1 MRFPFMLMGRK
12 RFKEEVDKAVDLAI
26 DRDLISEWQFLKS
39 GGERGEIGED
49 RCYADFVA
57 EAYTKSLVEAFN
69 RSKVDDIKG
78 WVRLGTVGEDPQR
91 TISLPELQ
99 SFQDAAIKKERTDP
113 HARSIVDNIQRYTVG
128 RGVKF
133 HCIVPE
139 VEDWLRDFWKLNRM
153 EGRQKRMV
161 RSWFLEG
168 EYFVTFFCSAETGR
182 VKLRKIKT
190 KEIASIETH
199 SEDAET
205 RLAYNRVYTVNG
217 DKRDVW
223 YPDVSYYE
231 QRRDE
236 LDGQTSEHESGFV
249 DGESTFVHMIKSGPE
264 DEVRGRVP
272 MEAIL
277 PSLKYYEDLLIDGC
291 RRAHEEMKVVWIKEI
306 RGEGAGARGA
316 EATTRKRRSPPGGT
330 MLVETK
336 NVKYRIETPQLAAAE
351 IEKIGKMVLY
361 AIGAGVTIPIHIL
374 DQNAENE
381 NYASIKE
388 ADTPFS
394 QMILDVQDFWSEQ
407 FDLFGRVS
415 LRTAVTAA
423 KLPEMVKVQT
433 YSESACWDAGGLVIE
448 GVLEGREVEG
458 IIEEVRRVLEAGEE
472 KMEEMSTVEVPV
484 DWIFPEMIVKDEE
497 KQAKA
502 MQIWQMLGVSPQTI
516 FSKLGLS
523 YREEFARQKAL
534 RSERNEEEQEDIDRF
549 NRGVGLFPD
558 LGEK

>member
-1 MRFPFMLMGRK
+1 MKWKLPLIMSRK
-12 RFKEEVDKAVDLAI
+12 KFKETLDEAVMEAADRNMI
-26 DRDLISEWQFLKS
+26 DEWQFLKS
-39 GGERGEIGED
+39 GGSDRDEIGED

-78 WVRLGTVGEDPQR
+78 WARLGTVGEDPQR
-91 TISLPELQ
+91 TISLSELQ
-99 SFQDAAIKKERTDP
+99 AFQDAAIKKERTDP

-133 HCIVPE
+133 HCAVPE
-139 VEDWLRDFWKLNRM
+139 VEDWLRDFWRLNGM

-168 EYFVTFFCSAETGR
+168 EYFVTFFCSTETGR

-190 KEIASIETH
+190 KEIVQIETH
-199 SEDAET
+199 TEDAET
-205 RLAYNRVYTVNG
+205 RLAYQRVYMVNG
-217 DKRDVW
+217 DKREIW
-223 YPDVSYYE
+223 YPDISYYE

-236 LDGQTSEHESGFV
+236 LDGQTSKHESQFV
-249 DGESTFVHMIKSGPE
+249 DGENTLVHMIKTGPE
-264 DEVRGRVP
+264 DELRGRVP

-277 PSLKYYEDLLIDGC
+277 PYLKYYEDLLIDGC

-306 RGEGAGARGA
+306 QGEGAGARGA
-316 EATTRKRRSPPGGT
+316 EATTRKMRSPPGGT
-330 MLVETK
+330 MLVETRG
-336 NVKYRIETPQLAAAE
+336 VKYRIETPQLASAD
-351 IEKIGKMVLY
+351 IERIGKMVLY
-361 AIGAGVTIPIHIL
+361 TIGSGVTIPIHIL

-381 NYASIKE
+381 SYASIRE

-394 QMILDVQDFWSEQ
+394 QMILDMQDYWSEE

-415 LRTAVTAA
+415 LRTAVAAA
-423 KLPEMVKVQT
+423 KLPEMVKIQS
-433 YSESACWDAGGLVIE
+433 YSESACWDAGGLVIG
-448 GVLEGREVEG
+448 GVLEGREVG
-458 IIEEVRRVLEAGEE
+458 SIVKDVRRVLEAGEE
-472 KMEEMSTVEVPV
+472 KTEEMATVEVPV

-516 FSKLGLS
+516 FSKLGLGW
-523 YREEFARQKAL
+523 REEFARQKAL
-534 RSERNEEEQEDIDRF
+534 RQEKNEEEQEAIDRF
-549 NRGVGLFPD
+549 HAGVGLFPTED
-558 LGEK
+558 